1 MFEIFILPDLY
12 SKISYLFRKSNLEV
26 GALLECYNEGE
37 KFIVEDMFIIK
48 QEVSS
53 SSVDFDEEAVNMLLL
68 ECMDSKKVISGWLH
82 SHNTMA
88 AFWSGVDDSTISS
101 LNDYIGKWVLSI
113 VGNKKME
120 LVGRIDYISSTPF
133 GDRSIRVDDV
143 PIHTLPEISRAD
155 MDLIDDTVSENVTTK
170 PTVGYRYVGKVNNA
184 AYKSDSK
191 KVTSNQAKQLLLYAG
206 EPDYENMTDQEIAN
220 HFGCSLEQF
229 DAALELKDELCDQSI
244 KNIPVNEMTDA
255 QWLEHCKLTETDYD
269 KPTF

>member
-12 SKISYLFRKSNLEV
+12 SKISYLFRKSDLEV

-53 SSVDFDEEAVNMLLL
+53 SSVDFDEDAVNMLLL

-82 SHNTMA
+82 SHNTMD

-101 LNDYIGKWVLSI
+101 LNNYIGKWVLSI

-120 LVGRIDYISSTPF
+120 LVGRIDYISNTPF

-143 PIHTLPEISRAD
+143 PIHTLPEISQND
-155 MDLIDDTVSENVTTK
+155 MNLIDDTISENVTK
-170 PTVGYRYVGKVNNA
+170 KAMVGYRYVGKVNNTL
-184 AYKSDSK
+184 SSQSK
-191 KVTSNQAKQLLLYAG
+191 KAQSAQTKQLLLHAG

-220 HFGCSLEQF
+220 HFGCNLEEY
-229 DAALELKDELCDQSI
+229 DAALELKDEIGDQCINSVPI
-244 KNIPVNEMTDA
+244 GEMTDE
-255 QWLEHCKLTETDYD
+255 QWLEYCKLLEAEHD
-269 KPTF
+269 KQTF